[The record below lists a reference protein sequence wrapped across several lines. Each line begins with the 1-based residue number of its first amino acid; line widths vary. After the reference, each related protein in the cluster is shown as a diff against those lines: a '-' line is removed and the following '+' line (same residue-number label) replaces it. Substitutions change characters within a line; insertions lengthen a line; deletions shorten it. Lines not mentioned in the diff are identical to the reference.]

1 MADQID
7 KIKSIFPH
15 KCPHCGQDVFI
26 EFSTTTPVLD
36 SLYTKEDVV
45 KAKNDVLLKLTDL
58 DIPQEKKDEI
68 ILCVTDPITIFGPS
82 EVDLILD
89 SIKKDDN
96 SQKSTIK

>member
-1 MADQID
+1 MADD
-7 KIKSIFPH
+7 FNKIKTIFPH

-26 EFSTTTPVLD
+26 EFSTTPPVLD
-36 SLYTKEDVV
+36 SLYTKEDVI
-45 KAKNDVLLKLTDL
+45 KAKNDILLKLADL
-58 DIPQEKKDEI
+58 DIPQEKKDEVV
-68 ILCVTDPITIFGPS
+68 LWVTDPITIFGPS